1 MFQYVPVILVQI
13 LIAPPLT
20 LIGSHLD
27 NKLYGSQISK
37 SVHFFKKNSQV
48 ILIKYH
54 WFNILSD
61 KFLGQDRSPRL
72 SQGSLNMS
80 RESVPQKCSS
90 QQTLL
95 VTAFLTKAHP

>member
-61 KFLGQDRSPRL
+61 KFLGQDPQDTFPLQFCSVIHI
-72 SQGSLNMS
+72 LNTG
-80 RESVPQKCSS
+80 VQK
-90 QQTLL
+90 
-95 VTAFLTKAHP
+95 AF